1 VGKNYED
8 NQAPEW
14 KISSTEGTR
23 DVIKVLMPLKGEKEL
38 PEEEL
43 KKFALDQ
50 NIIVFKRHAG
60 KEGPEAKASKED
72 QLKAFRDSMPYYKTA
87 LEELEVYKNDLEK
100 NRKDYGKLF
109 SKENKD
115 IALFQSI
122 SGKAQAICYF
132 AGAVLKYT
140 ALMNGMTEDEAK
152 EFISLWDKAG
162 AIQKL
167 FGGAVSQYNNIC
179 FMTPNQLLTEG
190 YKEADNFKTYEQW
203 LTGEIKASHEKRW
216 KNAKHA
222 AKAEAKKEAEK
233 NKK

>member
-1 VGKNYED
+1 MFKNLCLLLALIVPVASIA
-8 NQAPEW
+8 AP
-14 KISSTEGTR
+14 KN
-23 DVIKVLMPLKGEKEL
+23 KKEEPIVHL
-38 PEEEL
+38 TDAQIYEEL

-132 AGAVLKYT
+132 AGAVLKNT

-222 AKAEAKKEAEK
+222 AEAEAKKEAEK